1 MSSDARAEPP
11 TAEQVARRLRS
22 LPVRATRPM
31 VTTGLAALRVVCRYQ
46 WHAEGLEHLRDVR
59 EPVLFAANHM
69 SHADT
74 AAICDLLPRD
84 LCSRTAVAAA
94 LDVFGRK
101 NATGRTFRNE
111 ALQLLVAAG
120 FHAYA
125 FDRHGKPRR
134 SVQTTLAL
142 LRTGWNVLLY
152 PEGTR
157 SRTGK
162 MGQFKAGVGLLARF
176 GRCPVVPI
184 HVHGGQGILP
194 HGVMIPRNGRV
205 VVRFGS
211 PLDYRA
217 DDTPDVFAHRLRDTI
232 CRLGEETA
240 HQLGTAFDQVEV
252 QDLRAA
258 RAR

>member
-94 LDVFGRK
+94 ELGFMAGADRIEGCLFG
-101 NATGRTFRNE
+101 NGE
-111 ALQLLVAAG
+111 
-120 FHAYA
+120 
-125 FDRHGKPRR
+125 
-134 SVQTTLAL
+134 
-142 LRTGWNVLLY
+142 RTGNVCLVTL
-152 PEGTR
+152 GMNLF
-157 SRTGK
+157 S
-162 MGQFKAGVGLLARF
+162 
-176 GRCPVVPI
+176 
-184 HVHGGQGILP
+184 QGIDPQIDFRDIDEIRRTVEYCNQL
-194 HGVMIPRNGRV
+194 RV
-205 VVRFGS
+205 PERHPYGGD
-211 PLDYRA
+211 L
-217 DDTPDVFAHRLRDTI
+217 VF
-232 CRLGEETA
+232 
-240 HQLGTAFDQVEV
+240 TAFSGSH
-252 QDLRAA
+252 QDAIN
-258 RAR
+258 